1 MVCSSG
7 QWAINLKSILQKKNS
22 SGSVSIPAWGGL
34 CVLSFFLSPPSS
46 IFLFIF
52 AAPWLTGQSVAMECA
67 VGQKKRRSRNS
78 LTSWRGLTCF
88 NHLSTLSPCL
98 FLILSLVCSPPH
110 LSFPTTLSHS
120 FLVSALIYFDA
131 GSGTPAWPFP
141 PFSLSHTHKHK
152 AVFLACHNTGLL
164 HAHASHRHT
173 LTNRNV
179 WESPSGSLCNLH
191 LKLVRGQE
199 ANRPGRVHA
208 NRRSWLAAR
217 LRSKI
222 LSA

>member
-1 MVCSSG
+1 MR
-7 QWAINLKSILQKKNS
+7 
-22 SGSVSIPAWGGL
+22 
-34 CVLSFFLSPPSS
+34 SFFLSPPSS

-88 NHLSTLSPCL
+88 HHLSTLPVFVSYSLSSFSP
-98 FLILSLVCSPPH
+98 H
-110 LSFPTTLSHS
+110 RSFPTTLSLRQPS
-120 FLVSALIYFDA
+120 YTLMQAQVLLLGLFLH
-131 GSGTPAWPFP
+131 
-141 PFSLSHTHKHK
+141 SLSLTHAHKHK
-152 AVFLACHNTGLL
+152 AVFLACNNTDLL

-179 WESPSGSLCNLH
+179 WESPSGYLCNLH